1 MTKDLESRNID
12 ELLAEADELVQQ
24 INSDVIKY
32 IKEEQRL
39 QFEIHVQN
47 LKKIR
52 SEIQGKIDEKG
63 TSEIGSG
70 AEGMHKAIEDIVKAM
85 RAFTKYL
92 S

>member
-1 MTKDLESRNID
+1 MPKDLESRNID

-63 TSEIGSG
+63 TSQIGSG

>member
-1 MTKDLESRNID
+1 MPKDLESRNID

>member
-1 MTKDLESRNID
+1 MPTDLESRNID

-70 AEGMHKAIEDIVKAM
+70 SEGMHKAIEDIVKAM